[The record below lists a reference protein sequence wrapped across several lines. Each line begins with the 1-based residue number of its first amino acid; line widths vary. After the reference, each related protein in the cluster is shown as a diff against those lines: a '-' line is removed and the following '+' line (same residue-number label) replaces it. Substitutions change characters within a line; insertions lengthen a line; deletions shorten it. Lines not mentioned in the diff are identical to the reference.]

1 MAGMRG
7 TGYGRRMRRL
17 VVVAACVCA
26 LLLGACS
33 SGDGVEIAPPA
44 QQVTGTVFQPAGALA
59 AVQGSGFLAR
69 LAAFF
74 SRAAHAA
81 IIGLTPLGNVTVELV
96 RLDAFGDVVELID
109 ETVAEADGR
118 FGFEVDPPLSSTLA
132 VQVAD
137 QPTTMRAIVTG
148 PVVDITPAS
157 ELAVQSAAETLRGLV
172 AFSVSEMAALTSLL
186 RGVDIDLGGAT
197 DFAGAVD
204 LLRAEASGLVDSL
217 IPTLEETDAP
227 GSTVLRSRN
236 FSAIDFSL
244 TLRDPFWLG
253 PQGFDGGVAI
263 SGAQTTLVFGSGSD
277 RPTFGLEFGDIN
289 HFLHDLE
296 EVRNV
301 AASSAFIPGRDL
313 SEVLHV
319 VTAGGQLLLA
329 DGERPD
335 LDVAGVGA
343 VRAPDGS
350 ALFVYPLSLGIR
362 PDEAGR
368 IDELQASGMGLRFAA
383 EWSVSGPPA
392 DLTRL
397 DGAYNVVQ
405 LQHALSGAASVIG
418 SSVRATTATGVM
430 AFDGSAPVA
439 ADFDGDSR
447 EYGAFAFTPPAPPA
461 GEALDLTAYT
471 VTPSADPETPL
482 PENGLYFVLPSTAF
496 VQLRHG
502 DGDLLGFGA
511 ATGDG
516 ELAAFSTASGGFPSE
531 AGAPSDTPLSGL
543 ARRTL
548 SVAIRQPAGP
558 PPIFEAAYNLVH
570 YAILLAG
577 DPGETG
583 LVTNEIRHGRVRLD
597 NNGNIT
603 AVGGAN
609 GILSKR
615 SALDV
620 AQARVEEEPAPAL
633 FAATRAESVQLGSD
647 FTPPQANGSIER
659 LTLNL
664 LSDDGAQVALTGA
677 GAVSADGSF
686 IALAVEGSEDGVV
699 RSQGML
705 FLVREP

>member
-1 MAGMRG
+1 MAGKRG
-7 TGYGRRMRRL
+7 TGFGRRMRRL
-17 VVVAACVCA
+17 VAVAACVCA
-26 LLLGACS
+26 LLVGACS
-33 SGDGVEIAPPA
+33 SGDGIEVAPTA

-59 AVQGSGFLAR
+59 AAQGTGFLAR

-81 IIGLTPLGNVTVELV
+81 ITGLTPFGSVTVELV
-96 RLDAFGDVVELID
+96 RLDAFGDVVDLLD

-132 VQVAD
+132 VQVAG

-204 LLRAEASGLVDSL
+204 LLRAEASGLIASL
-217 IPTLEETDAP
+217 IPALEETDAP

-263 SGAQTTLVFGSGSD
+263 SGAQTTLVFGSNSD

-350 ALFVYPLSLGIR
+350 AMFVYPLSLGVR
-362 PDEAGR
+362 PVEAGR
-368 IDELQASGMGLRFAA
+368 IDELQASGMGVRFAA
-383 EWSVSGPPA
+383 EWSVGPPA
-392 DLTRL
+392 ELTRL

-405 LQHALSGAASVIG
+405 LRHALSGAASGIG

-430 AFDGSAPVA
+430 GFDGSTPVPGN
-439 ADFDGDSR
+439 FDGEARD
-447 EYGAFAFTPPAPPA
+447 YGAFDYSPSALPA
-461 GEALDLTAYT
+461 GEALDLTTYT
-471 VTPSADPETPL
+471 VTASTDPEAAL
-482 PENGLYFVLPSTAF
+482 PENGLYFILPSTAF
-496 VQLRHG
+496 VQLRHA
-502 DGDLLGFGA
+502 DGDLLGFGVVDP
-511 ATGDG
+511 DG
-516 ELAAFSTASGGFPSE
+516 ELAAFSTASGGFPADAEDDGS
-531 AGAPSDTPLSGL
+531 PLAGL

-548 SVAIRQPAGP
+548 SVAIRQPASP
-558 PPIFEAAYNLVH
+558 PPVFEAAYNLVH

-583 LVTNEIRHGRVRLD
+583 IVTNEIRHGRVRLD

-615 SALDV
+615 SALNV

-633 FAATRAESVQLGSD
+633 FASTRSESVQSGSD
-647 FTPPQANGSIER
+647 FTLPQADGSIER

-686 IALAVEGSEDGVV
+686 IALAVEGTEDGVV